1 MKHRIISL
9 IASVSAL
16 ILAAAHTADAQPNPQ
31 NGWKERMES
40 VKIAF
45 LTTEIGLTPEE
56 AQVFWPVY
64 NLISKEKFESQ
75 KKVRTA
81 YASLKKALAEGT
93 ASDEEINKLLD
104 DYIAAKQACNRN
116 GEADA
121 DKYRKV
127 LPDKKVAKLYVAEE
141 NFRRQHIRNFKSGH
155 KGPGGAGHP
164 AQGENGSGRPA
175 QGQGGGKPG
184 ARSGR

>member
-1 MKHRIISL
+1 MKNSKL
-9 IASVSAL
+9 YVAIAATLMVL
-16 ILAAAHTADAQPNPQ
+16 TTIGTNAQSKGKHNWQ
-31 NGWKERMES
+31 DKVMSE
-40 VKIAF
+40 KIAF
-45 LTTEIGLTPEE
+45 ITMELELTPEE

-116 GEADA
+116 GKADA

-175 QGQGGGKPG
+175 QGQGGGKSG